1 MSNDKARNSLPVDY
15 LDISILDR
23 EFRVTC
29 PESQRTELTEAVA
42 YVDKKMRE
50 IRDGGKVVTVE
61 RIAIMTA
68 LNIAHELLST
78 RLGAGFDMGEFKRR
92 MTHVQAV
99 IDATLAEQ
107 DDLF

>member
-1 MSNDKARNSLPVDY
+1 MSNDKAKNSTQVGY
-15 LDISILDR
+15 LDVNILDR

-29 PESQRTELTEAVA
+29 PENQRAELSEAVA

-50 IRDGGKVVTVE
+50 IRDVGKVVTVE

-68 LNIAHELLST
+68 LNITHELLST

-92 MTHVQAV
+92 IAGMQTV

-107 DDLF
+107 NDLF

>member
-1 MSNDKARNSLPVDY
+1 MSNDKARNSAPVGY
-15 LDISILDR
+15 LDVSILDR

-29 PESQRTELTEAVA
+29 PESQRAELIEAVA
-42 YVDKKMRE
+42 YVDNKMRE

-68 LNIAHELLST
+68 LNITHELLST

-92 MTHVQAV
+92 ISHMQTV

-107 DDLF
+107 NDLF

>member
-1 MSNDKARNSLPVDY
+1 MSNEKTRNSAPAGY
-15 LDISILDR
+15 LDVNILNR

-29 PESQRTELTEAVA
+29 PEDQRAELTEAVA
-42 YVDKKMRE
+42 YVDKKMCA
-50 IRDGGKVVTVE
+50 IRDDGKVVTVE

-68 LNIAHELLST
+68 LNIAHELLTT

-92 MTHVQAV
+92 MTHMQAV